1 VRRLITP
8 EGYDNGFATLFM
20 TLQVVPT
27 TEEGGPTMTDRLEQ
41 LAERCVTA
49 LGLDLEAV
57 ELSPSNPAQPAKRRV
72 LRIAVDAD
80 GGVPI
85 ESITQ
90 ATRELSKELDASDV
104 MGAQP
109 YTLEVTSRGVDR
121 PLALPR
127 HWRRNIGRL
136 VVADLADGSR
146 VKGRI
151 TAADETA
158 ADLTVDGALRRLPL
172 EEVATARVEAELTRP
187 RSTDPR
193 KDA

>member
-1 VRRLITP
+1 MDSNT
-8 EGYDNGFATLFM
+8 
-20 TLQVVPT
+20 
-27 TEEGGPTMTDRLEQ
+27 GGRLEQ
-41 LAERCVTA
+41 LAERCVTS

-57 ELSPSNPAQPAKRRV
+57 ELSKAGKRRV

-90 ATRELSKELDASDV
+90 ATRELSKALDTTDA
-104 MGAQP
+104 MGSQP

-121 PLALPR
+121 PLTLPR
-127 HWRRNIGRL
+127 HWRRNVGRL
-136 VVADLADGSR
+136 VVAELADGSR
-146 VKGRI
+146 LKGRI
-151 TAADETA
+151 STADDAGAELA
-158 ADLTVDGALRRLPL
+158 VDGVPRRLPFAD
-172 EEVATARVEAELTRP
+172 VATARIEVEFTRP

>member
-1 VRRLITP
+1 MDSI
-8 EGYDNGFATLFM
+8 M
-20 TLQVVPT
+20 
-27 TEEGGPTMTDRLEQ
+27 GGRLEE
-41 LAERCVTA
+41 LAERSVTA

-57 ELSPSNPAQPAKRRV
+57 ELSQAGKRRV

-90 ATRELSKELDASDV
+90 ATRDLSKALDAADV

-121 PLALPR
+121 PLTLLR
-127 HWRRNIGRL
+127 HWRRNVGRL
-136 VVADLADGSR
+136 VVADLVDGSR

-151 TAADETA
+151 TSAEEDAVDV
-158 ADLTVDGALRRLPL
+158 TVDGALRRVPL
-172 EEVATARVEAELTRP
+172 DDVATARIEAELTRS

>member
-1 VRRLITP
+1 MDSIT
-8 EGYDNGFATLFM
+8 
-20 TLQVVPT
+20 
-27 TEEGGPTMTDRLEQ
+27 GGRLEE

-57 ELSPSNPAQPAKRRV
+57 ELSQAGKRRV

-90 ATRELSKELDASDV
+90 ATRELSKALDASDA

-109 YTLEVTSRGVDR
+109 YTLEVTSRGLDR
-121 PLALPR
+121 PLTLPR
-127 HWRRNIGRL
+127 HWRRNVGRL
-136 VVADLADGSR
+136 VVADLDDGSR

-151 TAADETA
+151 TAVDDTA
-158 ADLTVDGALRRLPL
+158 ADLAVDGAARQLVFAD
-172 EEVATARVEAELTRP
+172 VAKARIEAELTRP

>member
-1 VRRLITP
+1 MNNIAGGL
-8 EGYDNGFATLFM
+8 
-20 TLQVVPT
+20 
-27 TEEGGPTMTDRLEQ
+27 EE
-41 LAERCVTA
+41 LAEQCVTA

-57 ELSPSNPAQPAKRRV
+57 DLSPSGSAHSGKRRV
-72 LRIAVDAD
+72 LRVAVDAD

-85 ESITQ
+85 ETITE
-90 ATRELSKELDASDV
+90 ATRELSKALDASDV

-121 PLALPR
+121 PLTLPR
-127 HWRRNIGRL
+127 HWRRNVGRL

-146 VKGRI
+146 LKGRI
-151 TAADETA
+151 TAVPDDPTDESV
-158 ADLTVDGALRRLPL
+158 DLTVDGELRRLPFAD
-172 EEVATARVEAELTRP
+172 VATARVEAELTRP

>member
-1 VRRLITP
+1 MDSI
-8 EGYDNGFATLFM
+8 M
-20 TLQVVPT
+20 
-27 TEEGGPTMTDRLEQ
+27 GGRLEE
-41 LAERCVTA
+41 LAERSVTA

-57 ELSPSNPAQPAKRRV
+57 ELSPSNPAQPGKRRI

-85 ESITQ
+85 ESITE
-90 ATRELSKELDASDV
+90 ATRELSKALDATDV

-121 PLALPR
+121 PLTLLR
-127 HWRRNIGRL
+127 HWRRNVGRL
-136 VVADLADGSR
+136 VVADLVDGTR

-151 TAADETA
+151 TAAAEEAVDV
-158 ADLTVDGALRRLPL
+158 TVDGALRRLPL
-172 EEVATARVEAELTRP
+172 EDVATARIEAELTRS

>member
-1 VRRLITP
+1 
-8 EGYDNGFATLFM
+8 
-20 TLQVVPT
+20 
-27 TEEGGPTMTDRLEQ
+27 MTDRLEQ

-57 ELSPSNPAQPAKRRV
+57 ELSTAGSRRV

-85 ESITQ
+85 DAITQ
-90 ATRELSKELDASDV
+90 ATRELSKSLDDSDV

-121 PLALPR
+121 PLTLPR
-127 HWRRNIGRL
+127 HWRRNVGRL
-136 VVADLADGSR
+136 VVAELADGSR

-151 TAADETA
+151 TSATADDA
-158 ADLTVDGALRRLPL
+158 VDLTVDGELRRIPISD
-172 EEVATARVEAELTRP
+172 VATARIQAELTKSRP
-187 RSTDPR
+187 APSR
-193 KDA
+193 KDT

>member
-1 VRRLITP
+1 MDSIT
-8 EGYDNGFATLFM
+8 GGHL
-20 TLQVVPT
+20 
-27 TEEGGPTMTDRLEQ
+27 EE

-57 ELSPSNPAQPAKRRV
+57 ELSQAGKRRV

-85 ESITQ
+85 DSITE
-90 ATRELSKELDASDV
+90 ATRELSKALDTSDA

-121 PLALPR
+121 PLTLPR
-127 HWRRNIGRL
+127 HWRRNVGRL
-136 VVADLADGSR
+136 VVAELADGSR

-151 TAADETA
+151 TAVDDASVDGSV
-158 ADLTVDGALRRLPL
+158 DLAVDGAPRRFPFDD
-172 EEVATARVEAELTRP
+172 VATARIEAELTRP

>member
-1 VRRLITP
+1 
-8 EGYDNGFATLFM
+8 
-20 TLQVVPT
+20 
-27 TEEGGPTMTDRLEQ
+27 
-41 LAERCVTA
+41 
-49 LGLDLEAV
+49 
-57 ELSPSNPAQPAKRRV
+57 
-72 LRIAVDAD
+72 
-80 GGVPI
+80 VPI

-90 ATRELSKELDASDV
+90 ATRELSKELDAADV

-158 ADLTVDGALRRLPL
+158 ADLTVDGALRRVPL
-172 EEVATARVEAELTRP
+172 EEVAAARVEAELTRP

>member
-1 VRRLITP
+1 MDSIV
-8 EGYDNGFATLFM
+8 
-20 TLQVVPT
+20 
-27 TEEGGPTMTDRLEQ
+27 GGRLEE
-41 LAERCVTA
+41 LAERCVSA

-57 ELSPSNPAQPAKRRV
+57 ELSQAGKRRV

-85 ESITQ
+85 ESITA
-90 ATRELSKELDASDV
+90 ATRELSKALDTADV

-121 PLALPR
+121 PLTLPR
-127 HWRRNIGRL
+127 HWRRNVGRL
-136 VVADLADGSR
+136 VIADLTDR
-146 VKGRI
+146 TRIKGRI
-151 TAADETA
+151 TAAHDDA
-158 ADLTVDGALRRLPL
+158 VDVTVEGALRRLPL
-172 EEVATARVEAELTRP
+172 EDVATARIEAELTRP

>member
-1 VRRLITP
+1 MASIM
-8 EGYDNGFATLFM
+8 EG
-20 TLQVVPT
+20 
-27 TEEGGPTMTDRLEQ
+27 RLEQ

-57 ELSPSNPAQPAKRRV
+57 ELSPPGSARSGRRRV

-90 ATRELSKELDASDV
+90 ATRELSKELDAADV

-158 ADLTVDGALRRLPL
+158 ADLTVDGALRRVPL
-172 EEVATARVEAELTRP
+172 EEVAAARVEAELTRP

>member
-1 VRRLITP
+1 MTNIM
-8 EGYDNGFATLFM
+8 EG
-20 TLQVVPT
+20 
-27 TEEGGPTMTDRLEQ
+27 RLEQ

-57 ELSPSNPAQPAKRRV
+57 ELSPSGKRRV
-72 LRIAVDAD
+72 LRVAVDAD

-85 ESITQ
+85 ESLTE
-90 ATRELSKELDASDV
+90 ASHELSKALDASDV

-109 YTLEVTSRGVDR
+109 YTLEVTSRGAER
-121 PLALPR
+121 PLTLPR
-127 HWRRNIGRL
+127 HWRRNVGRL

-151 TAADETA
+151 TASDDASV
-158 ADLTVDGALRRLPL
+158 DLTVDGALRRLPFAD
-172 EEVATARVEAELTRP
+172 VTTAHVVAELTRT

>member
-1 VRRLITP
+1 MDSIT
-8 EGYDNGFATLFM
+8 
-20 TLQVVPT
+20 
-27 TEEGGPTMTDRLEQ
+27 GGRLEQ

-57 ELSPSNPAQPAKRRV
+57 ELSASGSAHSGKRRL

-90 ATRELSKELDASDV
+90 ATRELSKELDATDA
-104 MGAQP
+104 MGSQP

-121 PLALPR
+121 PLTLPR
-127 HWRRNIGRL
+127 HWLRNVGRL
-136 VVADLADGSR
+136 VVAELADGSR

-151 TAADETA
+151 STADDSG
-158 ADLTVDGALRRLPL
+158 ADLAVDGAPRRLPFDD
-172 EEVATARVEAELTRP
+172 VTTARVEVELTKP
-187 RSTDPR
+187 KSHQHSSTDPR

>member
-1 VRRLITP
+1 MVSNM
-8 EGYDNGFATLFM
+8 EG
-20 TLQVVPT
+20 
-27 TEEGGPTMTDRLEQ
+27 RLEQ

-57 ELSPSNPAQPAKRRV
+57 ELSRAGSRRV

-85 ESITQ
+85 DTITE
-90 ATRELSKELDASDV
+90 ATRHLSKALDSSDV
-104 MGAQP
+104 MGAQA

-121 PLALPR
+121 PLTLPR

-146 VKGRI
+146 LKGRI
-151 TAADETA
+151 AAADDDA
-158 ADLTVDGALRRLPL
+158 VDVTVDDEPRRLVL
-172 EEVATARVEAELTRP
+172 ADVATARVQAELTRP
-187 RSTDPR
+187 RPTHSR
-193 KDA
+193 KDG

>member
-1 VRRLITP
+1 
-8 EGYDNGFATLFM
+8 
-20 TLQVVPT
+20 
-27 TEEGGPTMTDRLEQ
+27 MTDRLEQ

-57 ELSPSNPAQPAKRRV
+57 ELSRSSSRRL

-90 ATRELSKELDASDV
+90 VTRELSKALDASQA
-104 MGAQP
+104 MGEQP

-121 PLALPR
+121 PLTLPR
-127 HWRRNIGRL
+127 HWRRNVGRL
-136 VVADLADGSR
+136 VDADLVDGTC

-151 TAADETA
+151 TSTDEAA
-158 ADLTVDGALRRLPL
+158 VDVTIDGQLRRLEL
-172 EEVATARVEAELTRP
+172 ADVANARIEPELTRP
-187 RSTDPR
+187 HSGAHRSAQR

>member
-1 VRRLITP
+1 MDSIT
-8 EGYDNGFATLFM
+8 
-20 TLQVVPT
+20 
-27 TEEGGPTMTDRLEQ
+27 GGRLEQ
-41 LAERCVTA
+41 LAERCVTS

-57 ELSPSNPAQPAKRRV
+57 ELSKAGSRRV

-85 ESITQ
+85 GTIAE
-90 ATRELSKELDASDV
+90 ATRELSKALDSSNV
-104 MGAQP
+104 MGAQA

-121 PLALPR
+121 PLTLPR

-136 VVADLADGSR
+136 VIAELADGSR

-151 TAADETA
+151 AAADDDA
-158 ADLTVDGALRRLPL
+158 VDVSVDDEPRRLAL
-172 EEVATARVEAELTRP
+172 ADVATARIQAELTRP
-187 RSTDPR
+187 RPTPDR

>member
-1 VRRLITP
+1 MVSNM
-8 EGYDNGFATLFM
+8 EG
-20 TLQVVPT
+20 
-27 TEEGGPTMTDRLEQ
+27 RLEQ

-57 ELSPSNPAQPAKRRV
+57 ELSRAGSRRV

-85 ESITQ
+85 DTITE
-90 ATRELSKELDASDV
+90 ATRDLSKALDSSDV
-104 MGAQP
+104 MGAQA

-121 PLALPR
+121 PLTLPR

-146 VKGRI
+146 LKGRI
-151 TAADETA
+151 AAADDDA
-158 ADLTVDGALRRLPL
+158 VDVTVDDEPRRLVL
-172 EEVATARVEAELTRP
+172 ADVATARVQAELTRP
-187 RSTDPR
+187 RPTHSR
-193 KDA
+193 KDG